1 MSLQTWF
8 NQVWYERRHA
18 PAALLPASWVF
29 GGLTLLR
36 RALYQV
42 GLLRSVRLP
51 VPVIVVGNL
60 TVGGT
65 GKTPL
70 VCWLG
75 LELAARARKPGIVT
89 RGYGGAATAPR
100 LVLHGDRATLVG
112 DEAVLLSE
120 RTRLPVAVGRDRPAA
135 AQLLIGAGCDV
146 ILSDDGLQHLAL
158 RRDCEI
164 AVIDGARGFGNG
176 ELLPAGP
183 LRESPDRLTT
193 VDIVVVNGGGSVGG
207 EGALH
212 MRLEGD
218 QALALRGERR
228 KALSEWAGIAIHAVA
243 GIGHPQRFFNSLRAY
258 GIVVDGRGLPD
269 HARLSAADI
278 DFGDAEPVLLTE
290 KDAVKCAEF
299 ADDRHWYVPVS
310 AVFESKDREKL
321 LSILEGKLAMRSHG

>member
-1 MSLQTWF
+1 
-8 NQVWYERRHA
+8 
-18 PAALLPASWVF
+18 
-29 GGLTLLR
+29 
-36 RALYQV
+36 
-42 GLLRSVRLP
+42 
-51 VPVIVVGNL
+51 
-60 TVGGT
+60 
-65 GKTPL
+65 
-70 VCWLG
+70 
-75 LELAARARKPGIVT
+75 
-89 RGYGGAATAPR
+89 
-100 LVLHGDRATLVG
+100 
-112 DEAVLLSE
+112 
-120 RTRLPVAVGRDRPAA
+120 
-135 AQLLIGAGCDV
+135 V